1 MFDSFSNSE
10 LLSRDGFVSAWGT
23 PVRAGVLNLFGL
35 LHLIVGQIFKKK
47 TAKLLHLKKR
57 RKEVHAWVHAT
68 CKFMCV
74 RTAIVNLLALL
85 CTFMQVGCVQVIW
98 TSTNLCTF

>member
-10 LLSRDGFVSAWGT
+10 LLSRAGFVSAWGT

-47 TAKLLHLKKR
+47 NGEVASLEKKEEKRYMHGYMLH
-57 RKEVHAWVHAT
+57 
-68 CKFMCV
+68 
-74 RTAIVNLLALL
+74 VNL
-85 CTFMQVGCVQVIW
+85 CVYAQ
-98 TSTNLCTF
+98 L